1 MRIMLASFLA
11 LLAAAPQTAHA
22 LSNSEVGVA
31 AAVNTVTTGIPP
43 VQPEQ
48 VLMIGAEIVHNERI
62 ITDASG
68 QTQLLFRDG
77 STFTVGEN
85 ANVVIDDFVYD
96 PETTK
101 GKLALSVTR
110 GAFRFVGGKLSKDG
124 SVAISTPA
132 AVLGVRGGIVT
143 GEVGEEG
150 ETTANLHFGDALTV
164 AGRNGQLQTVTR
176 AGFGVTVSKVGASP
190 QPPRRTTSKEV
201 IETMSHL
208 VGKTASSG
216 GVLIK
221 PTGASV
227 NAALSAPSTTGSG
240 LPVPPSQLG
249 QLSSPTTTTTTA
261 KPAPAS
267 APSKTIVSVID
278 AVHQVTVTASQQ
290 AQASKFV
297 NGVKVR

>member
-1 MRIMLASFLA
+1 MRIVLASFLT
-11 LLAAAPQTAHA
+11 LLMAAPQASHA
-22 LSNSEVGVA
+22 TSSSEVGVA

-48 VLMIGAEIVHNERI
+48 ILTIGAEIVHNERI

-85 ANVVIDDFVYD
+85 ANVVIDDFVFD
-96 PETTK
+96 PETSK

-143 GEVGEEG
+143 GEVSEDGG
-150 ETTANLHFGDALTV
+150 TMASLHFGDALTV

-176 AGFGVTVSKVGASP
+176 PGFGVTVSRIGAAP
-190 QPPRRTTSKEV
+190 QPPRRMTAGEV
-201 IETMSHL
+201 NATVAHL
-208 VGKTASSG
+208 TGKAATSG
-216 GVLIK
+216 GTTTT
-221 PTGASV
+221 PTGAAI
-227 NAALSAPSTTGSG
+227 NAALGSPSQIGAG
-240 LPVPPSQLG
+240 LQIPPSQLAP
-249 QLSSPTTTTTTA
+249 PTATATATAAA
-261 KPAPAS
+261 KPVPAPT
-267 APSKTIVSVID
+267 PTKTIGSVINTI
-278 AVHQVTVTASQQ
+278 HQLTVTASQEAQ
-290 AQASKFV
+290 AQKIAGAKI
-297 NGVKVR
+297 R